1 MERLALLRLRSWLSL
16 LWLGLLLLA
25 ALLLPG
31 RIWTTLLVGLGGLFV
46 VAFLW
51 SWQLAGGL
59 HGRRQLRFGWVAVGD
74 RLSESFTLINDSV
87 LPAFWVE
94 VEDRSN
100 VPGYSP
106 AVVRSVGGRGTLQWR
121 QDAICQQ
128 RGRFHLGPWTLHSG
142 DPFGI
147 FTVTINYPISDE
159 IIIHPPILT
168 QLPIPLPAG
177 QASGRVRA
185 RQRSWQAT
193 VNASTVRD
201 YQPQDPYRWIHW
213 PTSARRDDLYVRE
226 FDLDAAGDIWLLL
239 DMQAS
244 VQLGSGPQSSEEQMI
259 LLAAALTARAL
270 HENRAIGLAAYSQ
283 NPQLIPPGI
292 GGGQQWRPLRALA
305 LANAHGETSLA
316 DSLDDLRRVAQ
327 RGSAAAILT
336 PRADGDWLPA
346 LLQLAHA
353 GIRCHVT
360 LLDRESYGDRAS
372 GSKGLC
378 DAVQQLGVPCHL
390 VRQGDIGQP
399 LEEGP
404 RRGFW
409 QFRTLATGKVVVVQ
423 RPDE

>member
-1 MERLALLRLRSWLSL
+1 MERFALLRLRSWLSL
-16 LWLGLLLLA
+16 LWLSLLLLA

-31 RIWTTLLVGLGGLFV
+31 RIWTTLLAGLGGLFV
-46 VAFLW
+46 VAFIW

-59 HGRRQLRFGWVAVGD
+59 HGRRKLRFGWVAVGD
-74 RLSESFTLINDSV
+74 RLSESFTLVNDSV

-100 VPGYSP
+100 VPGYRP
-106 AVVRSVGGRGTLQWR
+106 AVVRSLGGADSFQWR

-147 FTVTINYPISDE
+147 FAVTIDYPISDE
-159 IIIHPPILT
+159 IIIHPPILAE
-168 QLPIPLPAG
+168 LPIPLPAG

-193 VNASTVRD
+193 VNAATVRD
-201 YQPQDPYRWIHW
+201 YHPQDPYRWIHW
-213 PTSARRDDLYVRE
+213 PTSARRDGLYVRE

-239 DMQAS
+239 DLQAS

-259 LLAAALTARAL
+259 LLAASLTARAL
-270 HENRAIGLAAYSQ
+270 HENRAIGLAAYGQ
-283 NPQLIPPGI
+283 TPQLIAPAT
-292 GGGQQWRPLRALA
+292 GGGQQWRLLRALA
-305 LANAHGETSLA
+305 LANADGESGLGE
-316 DSLDDLRRVAQ
+316 SLDDLRHVAR

-336 PRADGDWLPA
+336 PRADAHWLPA

-360 LLDRESYGDRAS
+360 LLDRQSFGDPQS
-372 GSKGLC
+372 GSGGLQE
-378 DAVQQLGVPCHL
+378 AIQQLGVPCHL
-390 VRQGDIGQP
+390 VRQGDVGP
-399 LEEGP
+399 PPEEGAH
-404 RRGFW
+404 RGFW
-409 QFRTLATGKVVVVQ
+409 QFRTLATGKVVVMQ